1 MPSYTAIPNS
11 DIDAS
16 SPVTE
21 SLLTLMRDNPIAIAE
36 NAANSTDIVGLDPL
50 SKIVLSN
57 DAIAVFNNTV
67 ITSAHDHYIFEFI
80 DVVPVTDGVRF
91 EAQFSVD
98 NGSNYL
104 TSVYKHTAADQ
115 TAFRLNGNAGILTG
129 SASGEGLSGFCDL
142 YSPSSTTQRKR
153 IKASIINTVNDG
165 SNTGTNQ
172 QAEHTSLAAINT
184 IKFFF
189 SSGNLNTGIIRCYGR
204 RL

>member
-67 ITSAHDHYIFEFI
+67 ITSAHNSYLFEFI
-80 DVVPVTDGVRF
+80 SVVPVTDGTLFYTQYSTDNASTYITTGTYKTGGSFLNEVR
-91 EAQFSVD
+91 
-98 NGSNYL
+98 
-104 TSVYKHTAADQ
+104 HTAASV
-115 TAFRLNGNAGILTG
+115 G
-129 SASGEGLSGFCDL
+129 SASGEGLSGLFWLFDPL
-142 YSPSSTTQRKR
+142 STTMRKR
-153 IKASIINTVNDG
+153 SRSQTVATGSDG
-165 SNTGTNQ
+165 NQSSADSGYEQTTLTAVNALKFYFATGNM
-172 QAEHTSLAAINT
+172 E
-184 IKFFF
+184 
-189 SSGNLNTGIIRCYGR
+189 SGTIRCYGR
-204 RL
+204 RK